1 MDKSELEERI
11 RRAQLAI
18 LNPSVPSSH
27 FLESSLNYSDSNELS
42 FSADVVSIRIAGR
55 DVDDLSFVDLP
66 GKKSLSYNT

>member
-1 MDKSELEERI
+1 MNKSELEERI

-18 LNPSVPSSH
+18 LNPSMPSNQ
-27 FLESSLNYSDSNELS
+27 FLEASLDHLDSNELS

-66 GKKSLSYNT
+66 GM